1 MSSDCKSIR
10 IGCSIIPL
18 CIKIC
23 KITSSIKMP
32 VIGPRV
38 ATVVLE
44 DCILSSY
51 NPIRCSRGSA
61 RPILDKDQFRRATE
75 TVTYSIVGA
84 IRDLC
89 QTNNL
94 FLALVL
100 GLFSVAFP
108 VFKLCLYW
116 LATVYQDKP
125 HSMSSLVKWTARH
138 SKFSMVEVLFLA
150 LLILTVKTLPGGSE
164 ATIEWGAYLFVA
176 SALGSMLIPLLIEKT
191 NASGAD

>member
-1 MSSDCKSIR
+1 MLQIR
-10 IGCSIIPL
+10 LLI
-18 CIKIC
+18 
-23 KITSSIKMP
+23 
-32 VIGPRV
+32 
-38 ATVVLE
+38 
-44 DCILSSY
+44 ILSSAALGIGLVA
-51 NPIRCSRGSA
+51 PTLSIEPRAGEFTW
-61 RPILDKDQFRRATE
+61 LVELWDEEATE

-84 IRDLC
+84 IRDLY
-89 QTNNL
+89 QTNNF

-125 HSMSSLVKWTARH
+125 KSLSSLVKWTARL
-138 SKFSMVEVLFLA
+138 SKLSMVEVLFLA

-176 SALGSMLIPLLIEKT
+176 SALGSMLIPLLIEK
-191 NASGAD
+191 NKASGAD

>member
-1 MSSDCKSIR
+1 VLQIR
-10 IGCSIIPL
+10 LLI
-18 CIKIC
+18 
-23 KITSSIKMP
+23 
-32 VIGPRV
+32 
-38 ATVVLE
+38 
-44 DCILSSY
+44 ILSSAALGIGLVA
-51 NPIRCSRGSA
+51 PTLSIEPRAGEFTW
-61 RPILDKDQFRRATE
+61 LVELWDEEATE

-84 IRDLC
+84 IRDLY
-89 QTNNL
+89 QTNNF

-125 HSMSSLVKWTARH
+125 KSLSSLVKWTARL
-138 SKFSMVEVLFLA
+138 SKLSMVEVLFLA

-176 SALGSMLIPLLIEKT
+176 SALGSMLFPLVTEISEKKR
-191 NASGAD
+191 SG

>member
-1 MSSDCKSIR
+1 MLQIR
-10 IGCSIIPL
+10 LLI
-18 CIKIC
+18 
-23 KITSSIKMP
+23 M
-32 VIGPRV
+32 
-38 ATVVLE
+38 
-44 DCILSSY
+44 LSSAALGSDWSLR
-51 NPIRCSRGSA
+51 PSRLNQGA
-61 RPILDKDQFRRATE
+61 GEFTWLVELWDEEATE

-84 IRDLC
+84 IRDLY

-125 HSMSSLVKWTARH
+125 HSISSLMKWTSRI

-150 LLILTVKTLPGGSE
+150 LLILTVKTLPE
-164 ATIEWGAYLFVA
+164 D
-176 SALGSMLIPLLIEKT
+176 PKPP
-191 NASGAD
+191 